1 MRMRRGATLVEV
13 MLAGALAT
21 MLALACMEGVI
32 VASRIAHENAQLLA
46 AEAYAWDVAWKWL
59 NKPYDELNGSA
70 TPRFY
75 PDAGYSVVSSNDCP
89 MLCKELNGGADALL
103 YVRVTCLAGTSAPQ
117 RHGASADV
125 KLIEVN
131 VEWGPPSGRR
141 CLNPLVST
149 ASGYSIPVSVCK
161 GPLDRGT

>member
-59 NKPYDELNGSA
+59 NKPYDELNNTA
-70 TPRFY
+70 TAAFY
-75 PDAGYSVVSSNDCP
+75 PSAAGETVSSNACP
-89 MLCKELNGGADALL
+89 VLCRALNGGADAKVF
-103 YVRVTCLAGTSAPQ
+103 VRVTFLT
-117 RHGASADV
+117 GASALRRHEADAEA
-125 KLIEVN
+125 KLIEVD
-131 VEWGPPSGRR
+131 VEWGPASDRR
-141 CLNPLVST
+141 CLNGL
-149 ASGYSIPVSVCK
+149 ASGARSYSVPVSVYK
-161 GPLDRGT
+161 GPLERGT